1 MLFKRT
7 GIYADSDRDILL
19 FADINY
25 SLVAKPQPYAESGQH
40 QYELRIAYEQIRQL
54 QIYSEFSIF
63 HNCKCSEIF
72 LAIIIATAALLTFRA
87 STASATAS
95 FVFLEKDCFYGSV
108 YSPNADCCRQ
118 CYLYNMVHKFTV
130 LDE

>member
-1 MLFKRT
+1 V
-7 GIYADSDRDILL
+7 L

-25 SLVAKPQPYAESGQH
+25 SLVAKTQPYAESGQH
-40 QYELRIAYEQIRQL
+40 QYELWIVYKQIRQL
-54 QIYSEFSIF
+54 HINSEFSIF
-63 HNCKCSEIF
+63 HNCKCSELF
-72 LAIIIATAALLTFRA
+72 LSSAITTATLLTFRA